1 MLNQLKALIDISD
14 NTKDALLT
22 LLLDMAQADFAA
34 LTGSEDTVPEVL
46 IVQMAVIKY
55 NLLGSEGLTSQSI
68 NNINESF
75 DAYEK
80 LMPQIKRYRRAK
92 FV

>member
-1 MLNQLKALIDISD
+1 MLNRLKALIDISD

-22 LLLDMAQADFAA
+22 ILLEMAQADFAA
-34 LTGSEDTVPEVL
+34 LTGSEEVPEIL

-80 LMPQIKRYRRAK
+80 LMPQIKRYRHAK
-92 FV
+92 FI